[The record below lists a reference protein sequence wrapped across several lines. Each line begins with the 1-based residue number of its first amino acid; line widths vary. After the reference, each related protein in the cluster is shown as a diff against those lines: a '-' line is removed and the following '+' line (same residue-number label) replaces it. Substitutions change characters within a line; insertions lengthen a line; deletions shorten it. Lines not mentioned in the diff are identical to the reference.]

1 MPRTEQEILKD
12 FEEWGWDVVVN
23 DEDTLELVRMVD
35 FLDVSLKIRIYKLG
49 QLIEKIQLHKTK
61 KFKFFSKKEARAGAF
76 DIDEMK
82 LILEL
87 IRYWGWLDE

>member
-1 MPRTEQEILKD
+1 MSRTEQEILND
-12 FEEWGWDVVVN
+12 FEEWGWEVAVN
-23 DEDTLELVRMVD
+23 DEETLELVRMVD

-49 QLIEKIQLHKTK
+49 QLIEKIQLHKIK

-76 DIDEMK
+76 NSYEMK

-87 IRYWGWLDE
+87 IRCWRWF